1 MKQDQVTLYPRT
13 RFNASIAG
21 QSGSPLKKYLVSKL
35 PRRFREMHINHRR
48 IAWGMLLIG
57 ILTMTAKAMVAL
69 KEMAIAWRY
78 GVGSGVDAY
87 FLAMTITTWLPLVLC
102 STGVVV
108 LVPRLM
114 AMNNPSERS
123 RFISELN
130 GMVVIL
136 GIAMVTLSML
146 FEYWGP
152 QFSTDMTIDEA
163 IGGIS
168 TVTRDRVRSMTWQ
181 LSPLAMLTLFAG
193 VLSIRL
199 QAREQF
205 GYALMEAV
213 PALSI
218 VAFILFASDGM
229 DLWPLIWGTLFGAVA
244 QTLWLGFLTHRA
256 DDGLGHIAIAHD
268 SPCWRGFYGG
278 LGLMALGQLIAALP
292 VPIDQIFAAQIGEGA
307 IATLGYT
314 NRIIAFAIGIGT
326 LIIGR
331 VLLPVLSEVAARGE
345 YDLGRTQAMK
355 WSWLMFVIWSGVTL
369 FGWLLAPWGVRLLF
383 ERGAFTAE
391 NTAAITL
398 LLRFGLLQLPFYCA
412 GVVLVQWLAALG
424 RYKEL
429 LVITIGV
436 LCAKVGLNVLL
447 VDAYA
452 LVGIMLSTSGSAFV
466 LLALSV
472 FYVKANRESAIK

>member
-1 MKQDQVTLYPRT
+1 
-13 RFNASIAG
+13 
-21 QSGSPLKKYLVSKL
+21 
-35 PRRFREMHINHRR
+35 MHPNHQR

-57 ILTMTAKAMVAL
+57 MLTITAKAMVAL
-69 KEMAIAWRY
+69 KEMTIAWRY
-78 GVGSGVDAY
+78 GVSSEVDAY
-87 FLAMTITTWLPLVLC
+87 FLAMTMTTWLPMVLC

-130 GMVVIL
+130 GRIIILGMAMVIL
-136 GIAMVTLSML
+136 SVFLGWAHGLTTSGLSTGIQ
-146 FEYWGP
+146 E
-152 QFSTDMTIDEA
+152 
-163 IGGIS
+163 
-168 TVTRDRVRSMTWQ
+168 RVRLITWQ
-181 LSPLAMLTLFAG
+181 LSPLAMLTLFSG
-193 VLSIRL
+193 ILSIRL

-213 PALSI
+213 PAFCI
-218 VAFILFASDGM
+218 VAFILFTPD
-229 DLWPLIWGTLFGAVA
+229 DINLWPLISGTLFGAVA
-244 QTLWLGFLTHRA
+244 QALWLGFLTHRA
-256 DDGLGHIAIAHD
+256 DDGLGRIAITHD

-278 LGLMALGQLIAALP
+278 LGLMALGQLIAALSI
-292 VPIDQIFAAQIGEGA
+292 PIDQIFAAQMGDGA
-307 IATLGYT
+307 IAMLGYT

-331 VLLPVLSEVAARGE
+331 VLLPVLSEVAASGE

-355 WSWLMFVIWSGVTL
+355 WSGLMFVIWSGVAL
-369 FGWLLAPWGVRLLF
+369 VGWLLAPWGVRLLF

-391 NTAAITL
+391 NTAAISL

-429 LVITIGV
+429 LMITIGV